1 MMMTTQRNGRLA
13 WAGRQLLALVLVSV
27 LLGTWFA
34 PVLAESPAPAP
45 RRDDP
50 TPDPVVLVA
59 DESGLVLEWGAP
71 IPSQRSL
78 VGEDGVTYVELDA
91 PGWALTDS
99 PGQPQLP
106 LTTALAVVPP
116 DGEVTLQVDV
126 LARERLPLSHPVVP
140 ARDMV
145 VVGRPPSTEIEWE
158 WARDE
163 ERYAEDFDY
172 APDACPAAM
181 ASPIR
186 LDEVGWMR
194 GRRLVRLT
202 FSPFCFEPARLT
214 LRGMEGPALEAASR
228 VRVELVF
235 ERGVVSAGAWPVD
248 DLFTPLLERSVVNP
262 EQVTAFA
269 RRATEPRASSPPA
282 RGSSYPPADTD
293 YLIIAHDNFLDAVA
307 PLADLRATNDGL
319 NVFSVTVQTIYSTY
333 PISQHLAIREYISYT
348 YHSLPTPTLDYV
360 LLVGDG
366 VAQGTS
372 GQYVPPY
379 MITMDPPW
387 RPLGMAPWE
396 AATDNRFVTV
406 DGDDNLGDIAIG
418 RLPVNTVAETET
430 MIDKILS
437 YELDPPQWPW
447 NERVLFFAGRDD
459 TASNYHFDDDSD
471 HVFSTYL
478 PSGFTGRRVYN
489 CTQDCS
495 PSHKYD
501 DIDDAR
507 AALLGT
513 LNVGGLLASYMGH
526 SSWLQWDYD
535 PVTFAPLFHT
545 DNVTSLD
552 NGGALP
558 VFLQMTCY
566 TSDYAFSSDTLD
578 ELLLRRV
585 GGGAVATWGST
596 TLGRSSGHNVLTEGF
611 YDALFVDNITNVGL
625 AVSGAKLLLS
635 GGGYAA
641 DHDLLDTFVLLGDP
655 AMELNLTIVPWSA
668 ELYLPLVLKNAG

>member
-235 ERGVVSAGAWPVD
+235 ERGVVSAGAWPAG
-248 DLFTPLLERSVVNP
+248 RSV
-262 EQVTAFA
+262 
-269 RRATEPRASSPPA
+269 RAS
-282 RGSSYPPADTD
+282 R
-293 YLIIAHDNFLDAVA
+293 
-307 PLADLRATNDGL
+307 
-319 NVFSVTVQTIYSTY
+319 
-333 PISQHLAIREYISYT
+333 
-348 YHSLPTPTLDYV
+348 
-360 LLVGDG
+360 
-366 VAQGTS
+366 
-372 GQYVPPY
+372 
-379 MITMDPPW
+379 
-387 RPLGMAPWE
+387 
-396 AATDNRFVTV
+396 
-406 DGDDNLGDIAIG
+406 
-418 RLPVNTVAETET
+418 
-430 MIDKILS
+430 
-437 YELDPPQWPW
+437 
-447 NERVLFFAGRDD
+447 
-459 TASNYHFDDDSD
+459 
-471 HVFSTYL
+471 
-478 PSGFTGRRVYN
+478 
-489 CTQDCS
+489 
-495 PSHKYD
+495 
-501 DIDDAR
+501 
-507 AALLGT
+507 
-513 LNVGGLLASYMGH
+513 
-526 SSWLQWDYD
+526 
-535 PVTFAPLFHT
+535 
-545 DNVTSLD
+545 
-552 NGGALP
+552 
-558 VFLQMTCY
+558 
-566 TSDYAFSSDTLD
+566 
-578 ELLLRRV
+578 
-585 GGGAVATWGST
+585 
-596 TLGRSSGHNVLTEGF
+596 
-611 YDALFVDNITNVGL
+611 
-625 AVSGAKLLLS
+625 
-635 GGGYAA
+635 
-641 DHDLLDTFVLLGDP
+641 
-655 AMELNLTIVPWSA
+655 
-668 ELYLPLVLKNAG
+668 